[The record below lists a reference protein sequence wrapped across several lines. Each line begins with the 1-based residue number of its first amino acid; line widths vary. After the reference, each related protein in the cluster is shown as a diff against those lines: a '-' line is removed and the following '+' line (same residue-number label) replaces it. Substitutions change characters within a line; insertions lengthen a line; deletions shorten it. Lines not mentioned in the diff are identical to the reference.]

1 MKRKCCY
8 VYCGK
13 KGKEYLVLLRFQA
26 VPARPSGT
34 RRLNQVRVLKMK
46 KVNMVGRVLLE
57 NEAQEGGSEPDLILE
72 FCVWRDAK

>member
-1 MKRKCCY
+1 
-8 VYCGK
+8 
-13 KGKEYLVLLRFQA
+13 
-26 VPARPSGT
+26 
-34 RRLNQVRVLKMK
+34 MK